1 MEKLFKEV
9 GKIVQQ
15 SKITQKESLKRGEC
29 FNVFSAVRV
38 DHYEMFAKYEGGKL
52 KLLEGTYDRDFP
64 L

>member
-38 DHYEMFAKYEGGKL
+38 DHYETKH
-52 KLLEGTYDRDFP
+52 
-64 L
+64 